1 MVLTILRVLPVT
13 RIAFTALFLA
23 AFLSAASTRSS
34 AVQVH
39 EHKKTVPV
47 DRSRRSKAH
56 SATTPHASAAPH
68 KSSRHTSSP
77 TSSKTSRPPHPVPK
91 YSTRYPSSR
100 RKPSLVRASTPVHSR
115 SSRTRYHYTTY
126 YAKNR
131 VPENEV
137 AAVPVARSTT
147 ADTATVESPASD
159 PIADNTPT
167 AQAAADKI
175 AARET
180 STPANQLTASVVAPS
195 TYTAIPNSKIMA
207 MAPLRGSLESLVR
220 QNEKTDADHLERIEN
235 DDDLHARI
243 VQGVLVPVPASN
255 GLVVNP
261 ALPEDRRYCRPWTA
275 KFLSDLAHAHDLQF
289 HHPFEVS
296 SAVRTVEYQKK
307 LMRTNHNAAAAEGDV
322 VSPHLTGATIDIA
335 KAGLTRHELYWMRDR
350 LNTLQSQGKI
360 DVEEEFK
367 QSCFHI
373 TVYRS
378 YTGDGPPHKPTHEL
392 VQPTDGDDDDSSSP
406 AEAAAHGR

>member
-1 MVLTILRVLPVT
+1 MRPTLMVLTILRVLPVT

-47 DRSRRSKAH
+47 DHSRRSKSHA
-56 SATTPHASAAPH
+56 ATTTPHASRHSSSARAP
-68 KSSRHTSSP
+68 RP
-77 TSSKTSRPPHPVPK
+77 TAR
-91 YSTRYPSSR
+91 YSTRYPSAR
-100 RKPSLVRASTPVHSR
+100 RRPSIVRASTPVHSR
-115 SSRTRYHYTTY
+115 SSRASYHYTTY

-131 VPENEV
+131 VPRDEV
-137 AAVPVARSTT
+137 AAVPVSRSTT

-159 PIADNTPT
+159 PIAGTAPT
-167 AQAAADKI
+167 AEAAADKI

-180 STPANQLTASVVAPS
+180 SPAANQLTASVAPTT

-220 QNEKTDADHLERIEN
+220 QNEKTDADQLERIEN
-235 DDDLHARI
+235 DDDLHNRI
-243 VQGVLVPVPASN
+243 AQGVLVPVPASN

-261 ALPEDRRYCRPWTA
+261 NLPEDRRYCRPWTA
-275 KFLSDLAHAHDLQF
+275 RFLSDLAQAHDVQF

-335 KAGLTRHELYWMRDR
+335 KQGLTRRELYWMRDR

-392 VQPTDGDDDDSSSP
+392 VQPTDDDDDSPAP

>member
-1 MVLTILRVLPVT
+1 
-13 RIAFTALFLA
+13 
-23 AFLSAASTRSS
+23 
-34 AVQVH
+34 VH
-39 EHKKTVPV
+39 DHKKTVPV
-47 DRSRRSKAH
+47 DRSRRPKAH
-56 SATTPHASAAPH
+56 TATAPHAAAAPH
-68 KSSRHTSSP
+68 KSSRHTSSKA
-77 TSSKTSRPPHPVPK
+77 SHAPHPVPK

-115 SSRTRYHYTTY
+115 SSRPSYHYTSY

-137 AAVPVARSTT
+137 AAVPVARATT
-147 ADTATVESPASD
+147 ADTASVESPASD
-159 PIADNTPT
+159 PIADTAPT

-180 STPANQLTASVVAPS
+180 SAPSGQLTASVAP
-195 TYTAIPNSKIMA
+195 YTAIPNSKIVA

-220 QNEKTDADHLERIEN
+220 QNAKTDADQLERIEN
-235 DDDLHARI
+235 DEDLHDRI
-243 VQGVLVPVPASN
+243 AQGVLVPVPASN
-255 GLVVNP
+255 SLVVNP

-275 KFLSDLAHAHDLQF
+275 KFLSDLAQAHDIQF

-322 VSPHLTGATIDIA
+322 VSPHLTGATVDIA
-335 KAGLTRHELYWMRDR
+335 KAGLTRRELYWMRDR

-378 YTGDGPPHKPTHEL
+378 YTGDGPPHKPTHQL
-392 VQPTDGDDDDSSSP
+392 VQPANGDDDDDSSSP
-406 AEAAAHGR
+406 AQASAHGR